1 MLFMKLN
8 SHKNFQIYSKCFTVS
23 YDFLTLD
30 HVHLSPFPL
39 DGLLGDG
46 VLVVEHGHQDTLVV
60 VGHLGD

>member
-1 MLFMKLN
+1 MFMKIKFSRKFPNLQY
-8 SHKNFQIYSKCFTVS
+8 KVFTVL

-46 VLVVEHGHQDTLVV
+46 ALVVEHGHQDKLVV
-60 VGHLGD
+60 VGQLGD